1 MGQYK
6 RPLRRGSRK
15 PRKGGLMN
23 SKRLGSGRQRGFALI
38 ELLVVI
44 AIIAI
49 LIGLLLPAVQ
59 KVREAAASVGRRP
72 QFESLVADVQ
82 KLADD
87 TTGGLRGY
95 LVDLGMEAVRVRAG
109 GTTDT
114 SLDFGGLDA
123 LCDGS
128 VRTVA
133 LQTQIDDLLATRL
146 PAVQRKRLMA
156 VHDALGDLG
165 QIQGSLEA
173 VMSAAGRC
181 TRSPG

>member
-1 MGQYK
+1 MH
-6 RPLRRGSRK
+6 
-15 PRKGGLMN
+15 
-23 SKRLGSGRQRGFALI
+23 SKRHVSGRERGFTLI

-49 LIGLLLPAVQ
+49 LIGLLVPAVQ
-59 KVREAAASVGRRP
+59 KVREAAARVGHRP
-72 QFESLVADVQ
+72 QFAELVAEVR

-95 LVDLGMEAVRVRAG
+95 FVDLGMDAVRVRDG

-114 SLDFGGLDA
+114 SLDSFGALDV

-128 VRTVA
+128 VRTAA
-133 LQTQIDDLLATRL
+133 LQTEIDRLLATRL

-156 VHDALGDLG
+156 VHDALDELG
-165 QIQGSLEA
+165 QIQGGLQM
-173 VMSAAGRC
+173 VIQAAGRC
-181 TRSPG
+181 TRAPG

>member
-1 MGQYK
+1 MNLK
-6 RPLRRGSRK
+6 RHR
-15 PRKGGLMN
+15 
-23 SKRLGSGRQRGFALI
+23 SGHERGFTLI

-59 KVREAAASVGRRP
+59 KVREAAARVGRRP
-72 QFESLVADVQ
+72 QFATVVADAQ

-87 TTGGLRGY
+87 TAGGLRGF
-95 LVDLGMEAVRVRAG
+95 LVDLGMEAVRIDDG

-114 SLDFGGLDA
+114 SIDLGGLDA

-128 VRTVA
+128 VRTAA
-133 LQTQIDDLLATRL
+133 LQAQLDALLATRL

-156 VHDALGDLG
+156 VHDALDDLG
-165 QIQGSLEA
+165 QIQGGLET

-181 TRSPG
+181 TRVPG